1 MNNYLSQS
9 NQRTKIKES
18 YSSREQILFG
28 ASQESVLGPFL
39 CNIFLSNLSLVLN
52 ETDIASYSDGNT
64 LNQAHGNVETFV
76 QTLKMNAEKLFKW
89 FKDNQMKDK
98 AENYHLT
105 LSARDSNQIQIRNSL
120 IRRSVCEKLP
130 GVQFDHKLTFDEH
143 VNDLCK

>member
-1 MNNYLSQS
+1 MNE
-9 NQRTKIKES
+9 I
-18 YSSREQILFG
+18 
-28 ASQESVLGPFL
+28 
-39 CNIFLSNLSLVLN
+39 
-52 ETDIASYSDGNT
+52 DIASYSDGNT
-64 LNQAHGNVETFV
+64 LNQAHDNVETF
-76 QTLKMNAEKLFKW
+76 KKNAEKLFKW

-98 AENYHLT
+98 ADNYHLT